1 MEDRIK
7 TILKMKR
14 DLEAESLFL
23 HKRREDGRFKLNS
36 EVEERM
42 NTVDEQ
48 LSTIESWMMLLGEDE
63 RYVIQRHLIDG
74 VDFPRIAIE
83 YKERWGEEF
92 AKTDRTIKSYQRKA
106 LQKIAK
112 FEQIKQTLI
121 NSSDANQ

>member
-36 EVEERM
+36 EIEGRM

-48 LSTIESWMMLLGEDE
+48 LSAIESWMMLLGEDE

-106 LQKIAK
+106 IQKIAK
-112 FEQIKQTLI
+112 FEQIKQKLI
-121 NSSDANQ
+121 NSSDAEQ